1 MQWMSLN
8 TLSLN
13 TLSVKNRIFG
23 QLALAAMLFLT
34 ACTNSGGGFPRVAN
48 PPEFDFV
55 DGEELRTGM
64 HQLAFELQKLD
75 LMLLS
80 ENDDLVNDSQNVV
93 TSLRTIERIAG
104 TLREGDINSQHP
116 FLRRDM
122 DIFLADV
129 VRARED
135 AMRGQTSFY
144 LAGRVSGSCVSC
156 HRAND

>member
-1 MQWMSLN
+1 MKWMSLN
-8 TLSLN
+8 M
-13 TLSVKNRIFG
+13 LSVKNLIIG
-23 QLALAAMLFLT
+23 QVALAAMLLLT
-34 ACTNSGGGFPRVAN
+34 TCTNSADGFPRVAN

-55 DGEELRTGM
+55 DGEELRSGM

-80 ENDDLVNDSQNVV
+80 ENDDVPNDSQNVV
-93 TSLRTIERIAG
+93 ASLRNIERIAQ
-104 TLREGDINSQHP
+104 TIREGDINSQHP

-122 DIFLADV
+122 DMFLSDV

>member
-1 MQWMSLN
+1 MKRMSLK
-8 TLSLN
+8 TLI
-13 TLSVKNRIFG
+13 TG
-23 QLALAAMLFLT
+23 QLALIAMLFLT
-34 ACTNSGGGFPRVAN
+34 ACTNSSGGFPSVAN

-55 DGEELRTGM
+55 DGDELRSGM

-80 ENDDLVNDSQNVV
+80 ENDDQANDSQNVV
-93 TSLRTIERIAG
+93 TSLRNIERISG
-104 TLREGDINSQHP
+104 TIREGDINSQHP

-122 DIFLADV
+122 DMFLADV
-129 VRARED
+129 ARARED